1 MSIFRDTFTPGVQNQ
16 LTIRQNGIAAR
27 TPAAIQYYNARNAWV
42 RMSSAVNVGGSNEL
56 AKKYILQG
64 GILHQGNLRAGVGT
78 GNEAY
83 SLNSPNGVANRLG
96 IRPMPGIIDI
106 DIQSKGSYGSLRTV
120 TVNFVAWDLRQLE
133 DLELL
138 YMRPGYTALIEW
150 GWAPYLDNSG
160 NLVSANNIPFYDI
173 INNTPS
179 KEKIYIDLF
188 GKAAETGNYDAMYGK
203 VQNYSWKARV
213 DGGYDCTTT
222 IISIGEVIDSLKVNY
237 APFHIPEV
245 ETKGII
251 ASRIP
256 GLPSV
261 QNEISGSYSQNII
274 AGLCSELYAIVKQKG
289 TVNETWPLKDGN
301 NVYVFYKAPIK
312 VSNGE
317 ATKTSITKSGDQI
330 YITLESFVAIMNKYV
345 LLQVPGNLP
354 YVKLSVNASTIT
366 AKGEPLLCLGDKI
379 QLSTNPSVCL
389 IANNAWLKPED
400 NLGMKGYTAS
410 NTLTKFINAA
420 LGSNKG
426 YFYTNDFD
434 KLQYGVIG
442 NIFVNLDYIYSI
454 VTDDNTA
461 SQDKKEKNDISLYT
475 FIKTLMSGINT
486 AIGNV
491 ANFDVHVDPTDGN
504 IARIIDVNYV
514 DTATR
519 GDAYKKAFMFEM
531 QKTGPDKGSILR
543 NYSFESQIF
552 PEQSATV
559 AIASQVEAG
568 ALGSGDNTLVDFYQ
582 NLTDRIIP
590 VKKAPSGASET
601 AVAANEAEQAKSA
614 LQTYQQN
621 LETLTSYIDELDS
634 TVIPVIDIQVKD
646 GTFDISKASAYS
658 NALKDIIN
666 YFKSLESGNNKNRG
680 IIPTKLSFEID
691 GIGGIVIGNM
701 FRIPD
706 EILPRGYRGDGA
718 GPAKIGFLVTQLGH
732 SIQNN
737 DWITKINSQFVIL
750 DDPRGQKI
758 SNNARKAITRNVT
771 SGNLNKAA
779 NIVNEV
785 QLLTSQPGPAAK
797 DIPPEVTVDKVI
809 AAMQRKGYSFYANTD
824 YGRNKLNIV
833 GVRAADKAIGSAAT
847 NYFTDFMVMFYFD
860 DNKKRVER
868 IGWLTTAPGLTFE
881 AKEFG
886 GPGGKPPVYNR
897 TIMMQE
903 GQYVDAYQRGLHRGK
918 PALVQV
924 GTMNYFKDTTLVEK
938 DAKTGKLVAKYSSV
952 AIVSGK
958 GFATN
963 IHSSGKNNGTLST
976 KQINDWSAGCQVFRS
991 YDDHLWMLQAAA
1003 NQVEKTNYKSFTY
1016 TMLNISDL
1024 K

>member
-16 LTIRQNGIAAR
+16 LTIRQNSIATR

-83 SLNSPNGVANRLG
+83 SLNSPGGAANRLG

-150 GWAPYLDNSG
+150 GWAPYLDNNG
-160 NLVSANNIPFYDI
+160 NLTSANSIDFYDI

-179 KEKIYIDLF
+179 QEKIYLDLF
-188 GKAAETGNYDAMYGK
+188 GRASKTGNYDAMYGK

-237 APFHIPEV
+237 APFHIPDV
-245 ETKGII
+245 EKTGII
-251 ASRIP
+251 AKRIP
-256 GLPSV
+256 GLDSV
-261 QNEISGSYSQNII
+261 QNEISGSYSQNVI

-289 TVNETWPLKDGN
+289 TIDATWPLKDGN
-301 NVYVFYKAPIK
+301 DVYVFYKAPIK

-330 YITLESFVAIMNKYV
+330 YVTLESFVAIMNKYV

-366 AKGEPLLCLGDKI
+366 AKGEALLCLGDKVQI
-379 QLSTNPSVCL
+379 STNPSVCL
-389 IANNAWLKPED
+389 IANNAWLNPEG

-426 YFYTNDFD
+426 YFYANDFD

-442 NIFVNLDYIYSI
+442 NIFINLDYIYSI

-519 GDAYKKAFMFEM
+519 GDAYKNAFIFEM

-568 ALGSGDNTLVDFYQ
+568 ALGSGDNTMVDFYQ

-590 VKKAPSGASET
+590 VKKAPSGTSET
-601 AVAANEAEQAKSA
+601 AAAAASEAAQIESA
-614 LQTYQQN
+614 LQTYQTN

-634 TVIPVIDIQVKD
+634 TVIPIVDIQVKD

-666 YFKSLESGNNKNRG
+666 YFKSLENSNNKNRG

-701 FRIPD
+701 FRIPM

-758 SNNARKAITRNVT
+758 SNDARKAITRNVT
-771 SGNLNKAA
+771 SGNINRAA
-779 NIVNEV
+779 NIVNE
-785 QLLTSQPGPAAK
+785 QRILATSPGPPAK

-809 AAMQRKGYSFYANTD
+809 AAMQKKGYSLYANTA
-824 YGRNKLNIV
+824 YGKNKLNVV
-833 GVRAADKAIGSAAT
+833 GVRVADKAIGNAAT
-847 NYFTDFMVMFYFD
+847 NYFTDFIVMFYFD
-860 DNKKRVER
+860 DAGNRPER
-868 IGWLTTAPGLTFE
+868 IGWLTTAPGRYYE
-881 AKEFG
+881 AVKFG
-886 GPGGKPPVYNR
+886 GPGKDNYTR

-903 GQYVDAYQRGLHRGK
+903 GQYKDAYARGLHLGK
-918 PALVQV
+918 VLALVQV
-924 GTMNYFKDTTLVEK
+924 GAMRYFKDTDLNNRYDTAETI
-938 DAKTGKLVAKYSSV
+938 TG
-952 AIVSGK
+952 SGF
-958 GFATN
+958 GTN
-963 IHSSGKNNGTLST
+963 IHPSGKNNSTLST
-976 KQINDWSAGCQVFRS
+976 KQINDWSAGCQVLRS
-991 YDDHLWMLQAAA
+991 YDDYLWMMQAVD
-1003 NQVEKTNYKSFTY
+1003 NQIAKTNYKRFTY
-1016 TMLNISDL
+1016 TLLNISDL